1 MPEFSPSVL
10 ADWTGGVWRGPV
22 AGQVAGFSIDSR
34 TLSHGELF
42 VAIRSKAR
50 DGHTF
55 LRSALDAGASAA
67 LVSDFDPGQPLA
79 QLVVP
84 DPVVALQSIA
94 ARHRAAFGRP
104 VIAITGSCGK
114 TSTKDLIATALGGS
128 GRVLSTI
135 GNLNNF
141 LGVPL
146 TLLGIDPHRH
156 QFAVIE
162 AGISTV
168 GEMDGLAE
176 MIQPEIGVVCNLA
189 PAHLDHLGSVEIVA
203 REKSRLFRYLRPGGQ
218 AVFPV
223 GCLEWKEFRALVCE
237 TVVIGSGEEGRINE
251 SGFRRL
257 QVTYQ
262 SRPAE
267 SGLRIDA
274 VFDSGKTV
282 SFNLDSTSPG
292 MASNAVLALTVAVRC
307 GIDPVTASD
316 RLASWTAAPLR
327 GEIRFSS
334 DRMVYVDCYNANP
347 DSMIDAVRA
356 FNARVP
362 EGNPRLFVIGCMDEL
377 GTESAVLHA
386 DVGRAWPRRSGDR
399 FAIVGDQAEYL
410 RQGLL
415 EAGQAGESVA
425 VAADLD
431 ELGSIVGAWPGA
443 LFIKGSRRYRLESLL
458 ASLARG
464 EVGEEA
470 AC

>member
-22 AGQVAGFSIDSR
+22 PGRVAGFSIDSR

-42 VAIRSKAR
+42 VAIRSKVR
-50 DGHTF
+50 DGHDF
-55 LRSALDAGASAA
+55 LRSALEVGASGA
-67 LVSDFDPGQPLA
+67 LVSSFDSGQPLA

-84 DPVVALQSIA
+84 DPIVALQSIA
-94 ARHRAAFGRP
+94 VRHRAGFGRP

-114 TSTKDLIATALGGS
+114 TSTKDLIAIALGGVD
-128 GRVLSTI
+128 RVLSTI

-146 TLLGIDPHRH
+146 TLLRIDPNRH

-162 AGISTV
+162 TGISQV
-168 GEMDGLAE
+168 GEMDGLAA
-176 MIQPEIGVVCNLA
+176 MVQPEMGVVCNLA
-189 PAHLDHLGSVEIVA
+189 PAHLDHFGSIEIVA
-203 REKSRLFRYLRPGGQ
+203 REKSRLFRHLRPGGK

-223 GCLEWKEFRALVCE
+223 GCLEWKAFRTLVCE
-237 TVVIGSGEEGRINE
+237 TVVIGSGKEGGIDE
-251 SGFRRL
+251 DDHRRL
-257 QVTYQ
+257 QVSYQ
-262 SRPAE
+262 ATQVE
-267 SGLRIDA
+267 SGMRIDA

-282 SFNLDSTSPG
+282 SLSLDSTSPG
-292 MASNAVLALTVAVRC
+292 MASNAVLALTVADRC

-316 RLASWTAAPLR
+316 RLASWTPAPLR
-327 GEIRFSS
+327 GEIRISS
-334 DRMVYVDCYNANP
+334 GRMVYVDCYNANP

-362 EGNPRLFVIGCMDEL
+362 EGSPRLFVIGCMDEL
-377 GTESAVLHA
+377 GTETAVLHA

-399 FAIVGDQAEYL
+399 FAIVGDQAEDL

-415 EAGQAGESVA
+415 EAGQADGSVV

-431 ELGSIVGAWPGA
+431 ELSSMVGTWPGA